1 MPKPID
7 LWRLEPFSR
16 ACGADRGTPID
27 RYYIERFL
35 ADNAD
40 DIRGRVLEMG
50 DRVYSQ
56 KYGGRRVAHSDAL
69 FQREGKPGVTIVDD
83 LQTGQNLP
91 SDAFDCVVFTQTL
104 QLLYDSRGA
113 IRVLHRILKP
123 GGVVLATFPGV
134 SQIVRDEEEG
144 WYDYWRWTA
153 TGAKRLW
160 SETFG
165 EDNVTVAP
173 FGNLISVMSFISGVA
188 LHELKPDELDH
199 RDRDYELSL
208 TLRAVKPPAQPRAVR
223 ALPATVRTAATLRI
237 ALGDATAGFAAAKT
251 IADADVE
258 LAGAGGAGIAIKA
271 RYGADEWGFL
281 SAIEG
286 AATIKTG
293 DAALNPEH
301 AARTA
306 IHIAGPYWVL
316 AAQIAAS
323 AQTAGAGTLP
333 AWAGAAA
340 AALAHETAIDD
351 IANSRRAD
359 PLDYRAMIA
368 VKRGM
373 PTVADQWLMT
383 AAGLRFCLEAVKPR
397 WQAVRKSGKR
407 GKSGAGVGC
416 GWFGLGPTYG
426 TEPVSVRIER
436 AKNGAVTIHADVAD
450 LAVGKLLRAIAARRL
465 GISPARVSIKGGSK
479 ETLAS
484 ATWRQ
489 GFALGRAVEKA
500 ALALGNGS
508 SAEAL
513 FDPQTAGPD
522 ANGLGTPY
530 PLYAFAAAV
539 AEVAVT
545 KKGVDVKRITVA
557 ADVGRAVD
565 AAAAKARATAGVR
578 DGIALALGTAAAR
591 TVKIEI
597 MLVEDPEPQGAF
609 GAIGLGEQAAIA
621 TVPAIANAIR
631 AATGKPVK
639 KLPV

>member
-1 MPKPID
+1 MSKPID

-40 DIRGRVLEMG
+40 DIHGRVLEMG
-50 DRVYSQ
+50 DRVYTQ
-56 KYGGRRVAHSDAL
+56 KYGGRRVTHSDAL

-91 SDAFDCVVFTQTL
+91 SDAFDCVVFTQTF

-134 SQIVRDEEEG
+134 SQIVRDEQEG

-165 EDNVTVAP
+165 QDNVTVAP

-208 TLRAVKPPAQPRAVR
+208 TLRAVKPPAQPRAAR
-223 ALPATVRTAATLRI
+223 ALPATVRTAATLRV
-237 ALGDATAGFAAAKT
+237 ALGDAKAGFATVKT
-251 IADADVE
+251 TADANVE
-258 LAGAGGAGIAIKA
+258 LAGAGGASIAVKA
-271 RYGADEWGFL
+271 LYGADEWGFL
-281 SAIEG
+281 SAIHGE
-286 AATIKTG
+286 ATIKSG

-306 IHIAGPYWVL
+306 IHIAGPYWVQN
-316 AAQIAAS
+316 AQVGAVV
-323 AQTAGAGTLP
+323 QAGAGTLP

-351 IANSRRAD
+351 IARQRRAD

-397 WQAVRKSGKR
+397 WQTVRKSGKR
-407 GKSGAGVGC
+407 GKSGVGVGC

-436 AKNGAVTIHADVAD
+436 ARNGAVTIQADVAD
-450 LAVGKLLRAIAARRL
+450 PAVGKLLRAIAAKRL
-465 GISPARVSIKGGSK
+465 GILPARVSIKG
-479 ETLAS
+479 
-484 ATWRQ
+484 RQ
-489 GFALGRAVEKA
+489 GFALGRAVDKA
-500 ALALGNGS
+500 ALALGSGS

-539 AEVAVT
+539 AEVAVS
-545 KKGVDVKRITVA
+545 KKGIEVKRITVA
-557 ADVGRAVD
+557 ADVGRALD
-565 AAAAKARATAGVR
+565 PAAAKARATEGVR
-578 DGIALALGTAAAR
+578 DGIALALGKAAAR
-591 TVKIEI
+591 SVRIDV

-631 AATGKPVK
+631 AATGKPVT

>member
-1 MPKPID
+1 MSKPID

-50 DRVYSQ
+50 DRVYTQ
-56 KYGGRRVAHSDAL
+56 RYGGRRVTHSDAL

-83 LQTGQNLP
+83 LQTGHNLP
-91 SDAFDCVVFTQTL
+91 SDAFDCVVFTQTF

-134 SQIVRDEEEG
+134 SQIVRDEKEG

-188 LHELKPDELDH
+188 LHELKPEELDH

-208 TLRAVKPPAQPRAVR
+208 TLRAVKPPAQPRAAR
-223 ALPATVRTAATLRI
+223 TLPATVRTAATLRI
-237 ALGDATAGFAAAKT
+237 ALGDVKAGFAAAKT
-251 IADADVE
+251 IADANIE

-281 SAIEG
+281 SAVEG
-286 AATIKTG
+286 EATIKSG

-306 IHIAGPYWVL
+306 IHIAGPYWVQNAL
-316 AAQIAAS
+316 IAAS
-323 AQTAGAGTLP
+323 AQSSGAGTLP

-340 AALAHETAIDD
+340 AALAHETAIDG
-351 IANSRRAD
+351 IAKSRRAD

-383 AAGLRFCLEAVKPR
+383 AAGLRFCLDAVKPR

-407 GKSGAGVGC
+407 GKSGVGVGC

-436 AKNGAVTIHADVAD
+436 AKSGVTIRADVAD
-450 LAVGKLLRAIAARRL
+450 PAVGKLLRAIAAKRL
-465 GISPARVSIKGGSK
+465 GISPTRVSIKGGSK
-479 ETLAS
+479 DTLA
-484 ATWRQ
+484 AQTWRQ
-489 GFALGRAVEKA
+489 GFALGRAVDVA
-500 ALALGNGS
+500 ARGLGDQPS
-508 SAEAL
+508 SEAT

-545 KKGVDVKRITVA
+545 KKGIEVKRVTVA

-565 AAAAKARATAGVR
+565 AAAARARATEGVR
-578 DGIALALGTAAAR
+578 DGIALALGKAAAR
-591 TVKIEI
+591 SAKIDV
-597 MLVEDPEPQGAF
+597 MLIEDPEPQAAF

-639 KLPV
+639 KLPI